1 MIRTTRSWRVAAAA
15 AAAGLT
21 LAACGSTEDSGNGGD
36 SASASASASGEPA
49 CDLKIAFM
57 GALTGPAAGLGIAA
71 VNGAELAI
79 EQYNEENSDCPVE
92 FVKQDSQSD
101 PEQAPGVA
109 KDIIDDEKVIGLVGP
124 LFSGESEA
132 ADPLFEEAG
141 LPMITASAT
150 NPDLSTNGWQYFHRI
165 LGNDATQGPQVGNVL
180 TEIVKAERPFL
191 VEDDSTYGQGLT
203 DEARKDL
210 GDIVAGEDRVTT
222 GQTDFQPTVTKILDA
237 DADAVF
243 FGGYYPE
250 AQVFIKQLRGAGF
263 EGAFVVPDGV
273 KDPSYIEVAG
283 EDAEGTIVTC
293 PCVPGETVDEFS
305 DAYTEMF
312 NEEPG
317 TYGPE
322 AYDAAN
328 VFLDGIAEGITD
340 RAEMNEFV
348 SNYDAEGISKNVSFD
363 ETGESEE
370 VPIWSYEVKNDEF
383 VPLEQLQ

>member
-1 MIRTTRSWRVAAAA
+1 MIRITNRWRVAAAA
-15 AAAGLT
+15 AATALT
-21 LAACGSTEDSGNGGD
+21 LAACGTTDSGDGGD
-36 SASASASASGEPA
+36 SGDSASGEPA

-57 GALTGPAAGLGIAA
+57 GALTGPAAGLGAAA
-71 VNGAELAI
+71 VNGAELAV
-79 EQYNEENSDCPVE
+79 EQYNKENSDCPVE

-132 ADPLFEEAG
+132 ADPLFNEAG

-150 NPDLSTNGWQYFHRI
+150 NPTLSEQGWEYFHRL
-165 LGNDATQGPQVGNVL
+165 LGNDATQGPQVSKVL
-180 TEIVKAERPFL
+180 TEIAKAEKPFL
-191 VEDDSTYGQGLT
+191 VEDDSAYGQGLT
-203 DEARKDL
+203 EEARKDL
-210 GDIVAGEDRVTT
+210 GDAVAGEDRVTT

-250 AQVFIKQLRGAGF
+250 AQIFIKQLRGAGF
-263 EGAFVVPDGV
+263 EGTFVVPDGV
-273 KDPSYIEVAG
+273 KDPSFPEVAG
-283 EDAEGTIVTC
+283 DAAEGTIVTC
-293 PCVPGETVDEFS
+293 PCIPGETVKEFN

-328 VFLDGIAEGITD
+328 VFLDGIAEGIKD
-340 RAEMNEFV
+340 RKEMNDFV
-348 SNYDAEGISKNVSFD
+348 NEYNEEGVSKTVSFD
-363 ETGESEE
+363 ENGESEE
-370 VPIWSYEVKNDEF
+370 IPIWSYEVKNGKFE
-383 VPLEQLQ
+383 PLEQLA

>member
-1 MIRTTRSWRVAAAA
+1 MIRKTQSWRLVAAA
-15 AAAGLT
+15 AAAGLM
-21 LAACGSTEDSGNGGD
+21 LAACGTTEDDSGDNGDTAG
-36 SASASASASGEPA
+36 GEPA

-71 VNGAELAI
+71 VNGAELAV

-132 ADPLFEEAG
+132 ADPLFNEAG

-150 NPDLSTNGWQYFHRI
+150 NPTLSEQGWEYFHRI

-180 TEIVKAERPFL
+180 TDVVKAERPFL
-191 VEDDSTYGQGLT
+191 VEDDSAYGQGLT
-203 DEARKDL
+203 EEARKDL
-210 GDIVAGEDRVTT
+210 GDLVAGEDQVTT

-250 AQVFIKQLRGAGF
+250 AQLFIKQLRGAGF
-263 EGAFVVPDGV
+263 EGTFVVPDGV
-273 KDPSYIEVAG
+273 KDPSYMDVAG
-283 EDAEGTIVTC
+283 EAAEGTIVTC
-293 PCVPGETVDEFS
+293 PCVPGETIAEFA

-312 NEEPG
+312 NEDPG

-348 SNYDAEGISKNVSFD
+348 SNYDGEGVSKHISFD
-363 ETGESEE
+363 ENGESEE
-370 VPIWSYEVKNDEF
+370 IPIWSYEVKNGEF
-383 VPLEQLQ
+383 VPLKQLA

>member
-21 LAACGSTEDSGNGGD
+21 LAACGSTEDSGDGGD
-36 SASASASASGEPA
+36 SASASGEPA

>member
-1 MIRTTRSWRVAAAA
+1 MIRKTQSWRLVAAAA
-15 AAAGLT
+15 AVGLT
-21 LAACGSTEDSGNGGD
+21 LAACGTTEDSSGDDTGD
-36 SASASASASGEPA
+36 SAGGEPA

-79 EQYNEENSDCPVE
+79 EQYNEENPDCTVE

-109 KDIIDDEKVIGLVGP
+109 KDIIDDDKVIGLVGP

-132 ADPLFEEAG
+132 ADPLFNEAG

-150 NPDLSTNGWQYFHRI
+150 NPTLSEQGWEYFHRI
-165 LGNDATQGPQVGNVL
+165 LGNDATQGPQVSKVL
-180 TEIVKAERPFL
+180 TDVVKAERPFL
-191 VEDDSTYGQGLT
+191 VEDDSAYGQGLT
-203 DEARKDL
+203 EEARQDL
-210 GDIVAGEDRVTT
+210 GDLVAGEDRVST

-250 AQVFIKQLRGAGF
+250 AQLFIKQLRGAGF
-263 EGAFVVPDGV
+263 EGTFVVPDGV
-273 KDPSYIEVAG
+273 KDPSFMDVAG
-283 EDAEGTIVTC
+283 EAAEGTIVTC
-293 PCVPGETVDEFS
+293 PCVPGETIAAFD
-305 DAYTEMF
+305 DAYTELF
-312 NEEPG
+312 NEAPG

-348 SNYDAEGISKNVSFD
+348 SNYDAEGVSKHISFD
-363 ETGESEE
+363 ENGESEE
-370 VPIWSYEVKNDEF
+370 IPIWSYEVKNGEF
-383 VPLEQLQ
+383 VPLKQLA

>member
-1 MIRTTRSWRVAAAA
+1 MIRKTRSWRVVAAAA
-15 AAAGLT
+15 VAGLT
-21 LAACGSTEDSGNGGD
+21 LAACGTTDDGGD
-36 SASASASASGEPA
+36 DTDAGGGGGEPA

-57 GALTGPAAGLGIAA
+57 GALTGPAAGLGEAA
-71 VNGAELAI
+71 VKGAELAI
-79 EQYNEENSDCPVE
+79 EQYNKENSDCPVE

-150 NPDLSTNGWQYFHRI
+150 KPSLSEQGWKYFHRI
-165 LGNDATQGPQVGNVL
+165 LGNDATQGPQVGKVL
-180 TEIVKAERPFL
+180 TDIVKAKKPFL
-191 VEDDSTYGQGLT
+191 VEDDSAYGQGLT
-203 DEARKDL
+203 EEARKDL
-210 GDIVAGEDRVTT
+210 GDVVVGEDRVAT

-250 AQVFIKQLRGAGF
+250 AQIFIKQLRGGGF
-263 EGAFVVPDGV
+263 DGTFVVPDGV
-273 KDPSYIEVAG
+273 KDPSYMDVAG
-283 EDAEGTIVTC
+283 DAAEGTIVTC
-293 PCVPGETVDEFS
+293 PCIPGETIQEFN

-312 NEEPG
+312 NEKPG

-328 VFLDGIAEGITD
+328 IFLAGIADGITD
-340 RAEMNEFV
+340 RAEMNDFV
-348 SNYDAEGISKNVSFD
+348 SNYDEEGISKHVSFD
-363 ETGESEE
+363 ENGESEE
-370 VPIWSYEVKNDEF
+370 IPIWSYEVKNGEF
-383 VPLEQLQ
+383 VPLKQLA

>member
-1 MIRTTRSWRVAAAA
+1 MIRTIRTWRVAAAA
-15 AAAGLT
+15 TAAGLM
-21 LAACGSTEDSGNGGD
+21 LAACGTTEDSSGDDSGD
-36 SASASASASGEPA
+36 SAGGEPA

-71 VNGAELAI
+71 VNGAELAV
-79 EQYNEENSDCPVE
+79 EQYNEENPDCPVE

-132 ADPLFEEAG
+132 ADPLFDEAG

-150 NPDLSTNGWQYFHRI
+150 KPDLADQGWEYWHRL
-165 LGNDATQGPQVGNVL
+165 LGNDAAQGPEVSTVI
-180 TEIVKAERPFL
+180 TEIAKSERPFL
-191 VEDDSTYGQGLT
+191 VEDDSAYGQGLAE
-203 DEARKDL
+203 EARNDL
-210 GDIVAGEDRVTT
+210 GDAVAGEDRVTT
-222 GQTDFQPTVTKILDA
+222 GQTDFQPTVTKVLDA
-237 DADAVF
+237 EADSVF
-243 FGGYYPE
+243 FSGYYPE

-263 EGAFVVPDGV
+263 EGTFVVPDGV
-273 KDPSYIEVAG
+273 KDPSYIDVAG
-283 EDAEGTIVTC
+283 DAAEGTLVTC
-293 PCVPGETVDEFS
+293 PCIPGETIGEFN

-312 NEEPG
+312 NEKPG

-328 VFLDGIAEGITD
+328 IFLDGIAEGITD

-348 SNYDAEGISKNVSFD
+348 TNYDEEGISKHISFD
-363 ETGESEE
+363 EKGEVEE
-370 VPIWSYEVKNDEF
+370 IPIWSYEVKNGEF
-383 VPLEQLQ
+383 VPVKQLA

>member
-1 MIRTTRSWRVAAAA
+1 MIRTTRTWRVAAATIA
-15 AAAGLT
+15 ASLT
-21 LAACGSTEDSGNGGD
+21 LAACGTTADDGGD
-36 SASASASASGEPA
+36 DGGSASGEPA

-79 EQYNEENSDCPVE
+79 EQYNEENADCPVE

-109 KDIIDDEKVIGLVGP
+109 KDIIDDDKVIGLVGP

-132 ADPLFEEAG
+132 ADPLFNEAG

-150 NPDLSTNGWQYFHRI
+150 KPSLSEQGWEYFHRI
-165 LGNDATQGPQVGNVL
+165 LGNDATQGPEVGTVL
-180 TEIVKAERPFL
+180 TDIVKAKRPFL
-191 VEDDSTYGQGLT
+191 VEDDSAYGQGLT
-203 DEARKDL
+203 EEARKDL
-210 GDIVAGEDRVTT
+210 GDAVAGEDRITT

-237 DADAVF
+237 NADAVF

-250 AQVFIKQLRGAGF
+250 AQVFIKQLRGGGF
-263 EGAFVVPDGV
+263 EGSFVVPDGV
-273 KDPSYIEVAG
+273 KDPSYMDVAG
-283 EDAEGTIVTC
+283 EAAEGTIVTC
-293 PCVPGETVDEFS
+293 PCIPGETVDEFNK
-305 DAYTEMF
+305 AYTEMF
-312 NEEPG
+312 NEKPG

-348 SNYDAEGISKNVSFD
+348 NDYNAEGISKKISFD
-363 ETGESEE
+363 DKGESEE
-370 VPIWSYEVKNDEF
+370 VPIWSYEVKNGEF
-383 VPLEQLQ
+383 VPLRQLV

>member
-15 AAAGLT
+15 VAAGLT
-21 LAACGSTEDSGNGGD
+21 LAACGTTDDGGD
-36 SASASASASGEPA
+36 DGGNASGEPA

-57 GALTGPAAGLGIAA
+57 GALTGPAAGLGEAA
-71 VNGAELAI
+71 VKGAELAI
-79 EQYNEENSDCPVE
+79 EEYNKENPDCPVE
-92 FVKQDSQSD
+92 YVKQDSQSD
-101 PEQAPGVA
+101 PEQAPGIA

-150 NPDLSTNGWQYFHRI
+150 KPSLGEQGWQYFHRI
-165 LGNDATQGPQVGNVL
+165 LGNDAAQGPQVSKVL

-191 VEDDSTYGQGLT
+191 IEDDSPYGQGLT
-203 DEARKDL
+203 EEARNDL
-210 GDIVAGEDRVTT
+210 GDVVVGEDRVTT
-222 GQTDFQPTVTKILDA
+222 GQTDFGPTVTKVLDA

-250 AQVFIKQLRGAGF
+250 AQLFIKQLRGADW
-263 EGAFVVPDGV
+263 EGTFVVPDGV
-273 KDPSYIEVAG
+273 KDPSFIEVAG
-283 EDAEGTIVTC
+283 ESAEGTIVTC
-293 PCVPGETVDEFS
+293 PCIPGETIAEFN
-305 DAYTEMF
+305 DAYTAMF
-312 NEEPG
+312 NEKPG

-340 RAEMNEFV
+340 REEMNEFV
-348 SNYDAEGISKNVSFD
+348 SNYDAEGVSKNVSFD
-363 ETGESEE
+363 ENGESEE
-370 VPIWSYEVKNDEF
+370 IPIWSYEVKNGEF
-383 VPLEQLQ
+383 VPLEQLA

>member
-1 MIRTTRSWRVAAAA
+1 MIRKTQSWRLVAAA
-15 AAAGLT
+15 AAAGLM
-21 LAACGSTEDSGNGGD
+21 LAACGTTEDSGDDSGD
-36 SASASASASGEPA
+36 TAGGEPA

-57 GALTGPAAGLGIAA
+57 GALTGSAAGLGVAA
-71 VNGAELAI
+71 VNGAELAV
-79 EQYNEENSDCPVE
+79 EQYNEENPDCPVE

-132 ADPLFEEAG
+132 AVPLLNDAG

-150 NPDLSTNGWQYFHRI
+150 KPELSEQGWEYWRRV
-165 LGNDATQGPQVGNVL
+165 LGSDATQGPEVSRVL
-180 TEIVKAERPFL
+180 TEIAKAERPFL
-191 VEDDSTYGQGLT
+191 VEDDSAYGQGLAE
-203 DEARKDL
+203 EARNDL
-210 GDIVAGEDRVTT
+210 GDVVVGEDRIAT

-243 FGGYYPE
+243 FSGYFPE

-263 EGAFVVPDGV
+263 EGTFVVPDGV
-273 KDPSYIEVAG
+273 KAPSFIEVAG
-283 EDAEGTIVTC
+283 EAAEGTLVTC
-293 PCVPGETVDEFS
+293 PCIPGETVAEFN

-312 NEEPG
+312 NEKPS

-328 VFLDGIAEGITD
+328 IFLEGIAEGITD
-340 RAEMNEFV
+340 RTEMNEFAT
-348 SNYDAEGISKNVSFD
+348 NYDAEGISKHISFD
-363 ETGESEE
+363 ENGEVEE
-370 VPIWSYEVKNDEF
+370 IPIWSYEVKNGEF
-383 VPLEQLQ
+383 VPLKQLA

>member
-1 MIRTTRSWRVAAAA
+1 MFRKTQSWRLVAAA

-21 LAACGSTEDSGNGGD
+21 LAACGTTEDSSGD
-36 SASASASASGEPA
+36 SSGDTAGGEPA

-79 EQYNEENSDCPVE
+79 EQYNEENPDCPVE

-132 ADPLFEEAG
+132 ANPLFNEAG

-150 NPDLSTNGWQYFHRI
+150 NPDLSEQGWEYFHRL
-165 LGNDATQGPQVGNVL
+165 LGNDATQGPQVSKVL
-180 TEIVKAERPFL
+180 TEIANAERPFL
-191 VEDDSTYGQGLT
+191 VEDDSAYGQGLT
-203 DEARKDL
+203 AEARNDL
-210 GDIVAGEDRVTT
+210 GDAVAGEDRVST
-222 GQTDFQPTVTKILDA
+222 GQTDFQPTVTKILDV

-250 AQVFIKQLRGAGF
+250 AQVFIKQLRGAGW
-263 EGAFVVPDGV
+263 EGTFVVPDGV
-273 KDPSYIEVAG
+273 KDPSYMDVAG
-283 EDAEGTIVTC
+283 EAAEGTIVTC
-293 PCVPGETVDEFS
+293 PCVPGETIDAGS
-305 DAYTEMF
+305 DADTEMF
-312 NEEPG
+312 NEKPG

-348 SNYDAEGISKNVSFD
+348 SNYDGEGVSKQISFNEK
-363 ETGESEE
+363 GESEE
-370 VPIWSYEVKNDEF
+370 VPIWSYEVKNGEF
-383 VPLEQLQ
+383 VPLEQLA